1 MSAKHVAGTV
11 AAVGAL
17 LAIAGEDWG
26 AVLLVAGIGYLL
38 WIRRVRSDPRST
50 VDARHV
56 AAARNIAGTWD
67 EVSTACGLG
76 IKRTV
81 SRREW
86 VPSTGTLSSMV
97 GIGGQWNDR
106 SPAAVLSPL
115 RLVRLRSLAD
125 GLALD
130 LHTPAGVS
138 PVDVERTAPAIAHH
152 YRARGW
158 ELGECAEGVA
168 LVLKDG
174 SDPLEQAIT
183 PGQLSGAPSLED
195 GCPVAVDRIG
205 RTVEVPV
212 LESNVLIGGI
222 PKSGKS
228 GLQTI
233 LLVGLAQ
240 IPNLALIGL
249 DPKRVELTPWAARF
263 SLVETQVSA
272 MAPLLRKILDEI
284 DQRYEVLQTNQ
295 RKKWLPDDGPILA
308 LVVDEL
314 AQVTSSGD
322 KKADAERADLLRQ
335 IVAVGRAAGVFVS
348 LATQKPSSDVVPT
361 GLRDLITQRIA
372 MRCTTREQAQT
383 VLGGVPPEVL
393 ETVTSIPHGQSGVG
407 VFTTESGDVVRARA
421 AWVPDEKVPS
431 VSAALQHLRVDL
443 PWLSDE
449 AKEK

>member
-1 MSAKHVAGTV
+1 MSAKQVAIAV
-11 AAVGAL
+11 AAVGAIL
-17 LAIAGEDWG
+17 VLVREDWG
-26 AVLLVAGIGYLL
+26 AVLLIAGIGYLL
-38 WIRRVRSDPRST
+38 WARSLRHDERSG
-50 VDARHV
+50 VEAHHV
-56 AAARNIAGTWD
+56 EAAGRIASTWGD
-67 EVSTACGLG
+67 VSSACGLG
-76 IKRTV
+76 VERRV
-81 SRREW
+81 ARREW
-86 VPSTGTLSSMV
+86 ESGTGAL
-97 GIGGQWNDR
+97 
-106 SPAAVLSPL
+106 AAVAGVGGRWKERNPVTVLEPL
-115 RLVRLRSLAD
+115 RLVRIRSLSD

-130 LHTPAGVS
+130 LHTPAGIS
-138 PVDVERTAPAIAHH
+138 PADVGRAAPAIAHY
-152 YRARGW
+152 YRARDW
-158 ELGECAEGVA
+158 ELGGCAEGVA

-174 SDPLEQAIT
+174 TDPLAGAIV
-183 PGQLSGAPSLED
+183 PGQLSGAPSLEN
-195 GCPVAVDRIG
+195 GCPVAVDRNG
-205 RTVEVPV
+205 RTIDVPV

-249 DPKRVELTPWAARF
+249 DPKRVELSPWASRF
-263 SLVETQVSA
+263 SLVETQVSE
-272 MAPLLRKILDEI
+272 MAPLLRKILEEI
-284 DQRYEVLQTNQ
+284 DRRYEVLQENR
-295 RKKWLPDDGPILA
+295 RKKWLPEDGPILA

-322 KKADAERADLLRQ
+322 KKGDAERADLLRQ

-383 VLGGVPPEVL
+383 VLGGVPSEVL

-431 VSAALQHLRVDL
+431 VSEALQHLRVYL
-443 PWLSDE
+443 PWLSAE
-449 AKEK
+449 STEK